1 LNLTESIGAGA
12 RDMMASKARGLI
24 TMVGIILGVASVVT
38 VLALMRGGEEQ
49 TQAFFEELGGLKEL
63 RITNTWSDRVFMSAA
78 ERASERLTYRDAQ
91 AILNECP
98 SVRTVDPEIV
108 RWLTVTYK
116 DKTFAMK
123 VLGTNRHYP
132 YADDMPVA
140 VGRFISDEDCETYAN
155 VAMIGPTYVGD
166 LFGDED
172 PMGKE
177 ITLDGIPFT
186 IVGVMEKKEFYFQG
200 AGGPSPDRNV
210 LEWFN
215 RSLYIPITTMIK
227 RYTVDDRLGGL
238 EISAKTVELVPQ
250 LTEEVR
256 TLLTRRHGVE
266 DFRIDSKSERI
277 QQQAEQMIFFNIV
290 FWAVAFVSLFVG
302 GVVIANIMLASITER
317 IREIGVR
324 KAIGAGGRDL
334 FIQFLVEAIVVT
346 SVGGAIGLVA
356 GLGLTA
362 LVSRFLGMPTS
373 VVPSIAV
380 IAFLTSVCVG
390 LVFGIFPALKAARLD
405 PVEALRYE

>member
-1 LNLTESIGAGA
+1 MNLAESIGAGA
-12 RDMMASKARGLI
+12 RDLASNKARAVI
-24 TMVGIILGVASVVT
+24 TMIGIVLGVASVVT

-49 TQAFFEELGGLKEL
+49 TQDFFEELGGLEEL
-63 RITNTWSDRVFMSAA
+63 RIMNTWSDRVFSTAE
-78 ERASERLTYRDAQ
+78 ERASERLTYRDAE
-91 AILNECP
+91 AILEECP
-98 SVRTVDPEIV
+98 SVRTVDPEIT
-108 RWLTVTYK
+108 RWLSVTYM

-132 YADDMPVA
+132 YADDMPIER
-140 VGRFISDEDCETYAN
+140 GRFISDLDCETYAN
-155 VAMIGPTYVGD
+155 VAMIGPTYAED

-172 PMGKE
+172 PVGKE
-177 ITLDGIPFT
+177 IIIEGVPFA
-186 IVGVMEKKEFYFQG
+186 IVGLMEKKEFYFQG
-200 AGGPSPDRNV
+200 AGGPGTDRNV

-227 RYTVDDRLGGL
+227 RYTVVDRLGGL
-238 EISAKTVELVPQ
+238 EISAKSVDLVPQ

-266 DFRIDSKSERI
+266 DFRIDAKSEQI
-277 QQQAEQMIFFNIV
+277 QQQAEQMVFFNII

-324 KAIGAGGRDL
+324 KAIGATDRDL
-334 FIQFLVEAIVVT
+334 FIQFLVEAVVVT
-346 SVGGAIGLVA
+346 SVGGVLGLVV
-356 GLGLTA
+356 GLGMTA
-362 LVSRFLGMPTS
+362 LVDSALGMPTS
-373 VVPSIAV
+373 LVPSIAI
-380 IAFLTSVCVG
+380 IAFLTSVVVG
-390 LVFGIFPALKAARLD
+390 IVFGIFPALRAARFD